1 MKLHAAAISHVGL
14 IRENNE
20 DNFYLQGE
28 IRACLDELQSR
39 ACGTFEEEQTLF
51 AVADGMGGMAHGEL
65 ASLAA
70 VQALEPCAME
80 AVRETV
86 QTSVARAND
95 EICRAQALAGR
106 QMGTTLA
113 ALYVDEGKAAV
124 CNIGDSRVYFLRE
137 GVLTRLTIDHNQ
149 AQMMVAL
156 GLLTEEEA
164 AKHHARHALTQ
175 FIGIPEDKM
184 VIQPHFAEEIELQP
198 GDLFLLCS
206 DGLTDGV
213 DEVELPELLSENEEP
228 MTTAERLVNLALD
241 RGGRDNITVLVV
253 QIEE

>member
-20 DNFYLQGE
+20 DNFYLQGQ
-28 IRACLDELQSR
+28 IRAHLDELQSR

-80 AVRETV
+80 TVRETV
-86 QTSVARAND
+86 QASVGRANA
-95 EICRAQALAGR
+95 EICRAQVLAGR

-113 ALYVDEGKAAV
+113 ALYLDGKKAV
-124 CNIGDSRVYFLRE
+124 ACNIGDSRAYLLRNGE
-137 GVLTRLTIDHNQ
+137 LVRLTVDHNQ
-149 AQMMVAL
+149 AQMMVDL
-156 GLLTEEEA
+156 GLLTAEEA
-164 AKHHARHALTQ
+164 KKHPGRHALTQ
-175 FIGIPEDKM
+175 FIGIPADTM
-184 VIQPHFAEEIELQP
+184 VIEPHFAAEIEVQP
-198 GDLFLLCS
+198 GDVFLLCS
-206 DGLTDGV
+206 DGLTDGIE
-213 DEVELPELLSENEEP
+213 DDELPDLLSENEEP
-228 MTTAERLVNLALD
+228 MTIADCLVHLALD

-253 QIEE
+253 CVSE